1 MIKILKIERSE
12 TNKESLTDGQIWT
25 VEVLGDKREDILVLK
40 DVFDDHAKC
49 TGLHCKG
56 IKFNETYP
64 SYGLGA
70 KLIIETFLRVLPK
83 EEIRISILR
92 TLNRIIL

>member
-1 MIKILKIERSE
+1 MIKLLKIELSE
-12 TNKESLTDGQIWT
+12 NNKKSLVDSQIWT
-25 VEVLGDKREDILVLK
+25 VEVLGDKKEDILILK
-40 DVFDDHAKC
+40 DVFDDHAKL

-56 IKFNETYP
+56 IKFNKTYP

-70 KLIIETFLRVLPK
+70 KLIIETFIRVLPQ
-83 EEIRISILR
+83 EEIKNSILR

>member
-1 MIKILKIERSE
+1 MIKILQIELSE
-12 TNKESLTDGQIWT
+12 NNNESLTDSQIWT
-25 VEVLGDKREDILVLK
+25 VEVLGDKREDILILK
-40 DVFDDHAKC
+40 DVFDDHAKLTC
-49 TGLHCKG
+49 LHCKG

-70 KLIIETFLRVLPK
+70 KLIIETFLRVLPQ
-83 EEIRISILR
+83 EEIKNSILR